1 MRAML
6 EYRRCPGCGA
16 DDFEVL
22 FNPSIEEGELEEGV
36 DTVYM
41 LPGGKYGRHVRC
53 RNCRLIYVNPI
64 EKVAQINNHYSEMEN
79 GDAAIIRGSR
89 LRAARAQVELV
100 KKYNG
105 NTRLLDM
112 GCGEGF
118 FLFDASRE
126 GYITKGVELS
136 LNAARYARTEFGLDV
151 DGGPF
156 EEMRFPGDYFDVVTL
171 WQVLEHLPQPLMAL
185 KEVYRVLR
193 PGGLVVVSTPDIG
206 GIPAK
211 VLRRKWWNI
220 RRVHINQFTT
230 GSLMNILGNAGFGD
244 LSSVNYKESISLLML
259 FIPLLKQVR
268 LYQPLRALLHPGA
281 VLGDIM
287 NKMTLAY
294 PSRLDNC
301 VVAGFKNR
309 NL

>member
-6 EYRRCPGCGA
+6 EYRHCPSCGA

-22 FNPSIEEGELEEGV
+22 FNSSIGESELEEGV
-36 DTVYM
+36 GTVYM

-53 RNCRLIYVNPI
+53 RNCQLTYVNPI
-64 EKVAQINNHYSEMEN
+64 EKAAQINSHYSEMKN
-79 GDAAIIRGSR
+79 GDVAIIRGSR
-89 LRAARAQVELV
+89 LRAARAQVELIQ
-100 KKYNG
+100 KYNG

-118 FLFDASRE
+118 FLFGASRA

-151 DGGPF
+151 ERGPF
-156 EEMRFPGDYFDVVTL
+156 EEMRFAGDYFDVVTL

-185 KEVYRVLR
+185 KEVYRVLK

-211 VLRRKWWNI
+211 ILRRKWWNI
-220 RRVHINQFTT
+220 RRVHLNQFTT
-230 GSLMNILGNAGFGD
+230 GSLMNILGNAGFRD
-244 LSSVNYKESISLLML
+244 LSSVNYRESISLLML
-259 FIPLLKQVR
+259 FIPLLKEAR

-287 NKMTLAY
+287 NKMTLVY

-301 VVAGFKNR
+301 VVVGFK
-309 NL
+309 